1 MHDMLTSILGP
12 LQMLHKV
19 EDKVKGVLHKDGGGG
34 GSGATTQDGGGR
46 HGNVSSV
53 HVQEQEGTHSRVL
66 PRFGDALQVQIDVS
80 DTGDYDTGDHYNT
93 EHARVRLN
101 L

>member
-1 MHDMLTSILGP
+1 MCCLLGFMTM
-12 LQMLHKV
+12 QCV
-19 EDKVKGVLHKDGGGG
+19 
-34 GSGATTQDGGGR
+34 T
-46 HGNVSSV
+46 
-53 HVQEQEGTHSRVL
+53 
-66 PRFGDALQVQIDVS
+66 GDALQVQIDVS